1 METKR
6 LNTLTQHMKDKG
18 FDVRM
23 AFVNRLR
30 ILDMKI
36 SSFGQTS
43 DPVKESMNM
52 ICNQTYN
59 EMYENPAQAL
69 GDDTLRDAKTRAK
82 RFEEI
87 YDGLTEFSKLSP
99 TDRKKF
105 IAAKKPH
112 YIQPSLFTKKM
123 LDQYNG
129 HA

>member
-1 METKR
+1 METKK
-6 LNTLTQHMKDKG
+6 LNTLSLRMKDKG
-18 FDVRM
+18 FTVRM

-59 EMYENPAQAL
+59 EMYENPAETK
-69 GDDTLRDAKTRAK
+69 DNTLRDAKLRIR

-87 YDGLTEFSKLSP
+87 YDGLGEFTKLSP

-105 IAAKKPH
+105 IAAKKPR

-123 LDQYNG
+123 LDQCNG

>member
-1 METKR
+1 METKK
-6 LNTLTQHMKDKG
+6 LNTLSLCMKDKG
-18 FDVRM
+18 FTVRM

-43 DPVKESMNM
+43 DRVKESINT

-59 EMYENPAQAL
+59 EIYENPAETK
-69 GDDTLRDAKTRAK
+69 DNTLRDAKLRVR

-87 YDGLTEFSKLSP
+87 YDGLGEFTKLSP
-99 TDRKKF
+99 ADRKKF
-105 IAAKKPH
+105 IAAKKPR

-123 LDQYNG
+123 LDQCNG

>member
-1 METKR
+1 METKK
-6 LNTLTQHMKDKG
+6 LNTLSLRMKDKG
-18 FDVRM
+18 FTVRM

-30 ILDMKI
+30 ILDSKI

-43 DPVKESMNM
+43 DPVKESINM

-59 EMYENPAQAL
+59 EMYENPAETK
-69 GDDTLRDAKTRAK
+69 DDTLRDAKLRVR

-87 YDGLTEFSKLSP
+87 YDGLGEFAKLSP
-99 TDRKKF
+99 ADRKKF
-105 IAAKKPH
+105 IAAKKPR

-123 LDQYNG
+123 LDQCNG